1 MENIKINFG
10 TVIKNSL
17 KVLIIVP
24 LTLPLKIYTN
34 TLKALSNIENKDSV
48 ESTLS
53 SDFPLYVWLISLFNA
68 VIALIYPIGLIFA
81 LYSAYE
87 MSGNR
92 YTDGSEVFMIFSA
105 TIVTTYFTPL
115 YMGLI
120 KELLSVAL
128 KNLFYLKTISKK

>member
-1 MENIKINFG
+1 MENSEINFG
-10 TVIKNSL
+10 TVIQNTL

-34 TLKALSNIENKDSV
+34 TLKALSNIDNNDSL

-53 SDFPLYVWLISLFNA
+53 SDFPLYAWLISLFNA
-68 VIALIYPIGLIFA
+68 VIALIYPIGFIIA

-87 MSGNR
+87 LSD
-92 YTDGSEVFMIFSA
+92 YDGSKAFMSFFV
-105 TIVTTYFTPL
+105 TIAFTYFAPL
-115 YMGLI
+115 NAGLI
-120 KELLSVAL
+120 KELLSVTL

>member
-1 MENIKINFG
+1 MENSKINFG
-10 TVIKNSL
+10 TVILNSL

-34 TLKALSNIENKDSV
+34 TLKALSNIDNKDSV

-68 VIALIYPIGLIFA
+68 VIALIYPIGLIIA
-81 LYSAYE
+81 LYNTYE
-87 MSGNR
+87 YSENS
-92 YTDGSEVFMIFSA
+92 YVDGSELFMSFFAMIA
-105 TIVTTYFTPL
+105 GTYFTPL
-115 YMGLI
+115 YAGLI

-128 KNLFYLKTISKK
+128 KNLFYLKTISNK

>member
-1 MENIKINFG
+1 MENSKINIG
-10 TVIKNSL
+10 TVIQNTL
-17 KVLIIVP
+17 KVLIIIP

-34 TLKALSNIENKDSV
+34 TLKALSNIDNKDSV

-68 VIALIYPIGLIFA
+68 VIALIYPIGLILA

-92 YTDGSEVFMIFSA
+92 YSDGSDVFMSFFS
-105 TIVTTYFTPL
+105 IIGITYFAPL
-115 YMGLI
+115 NAGLI
-120 KELLSVAL
+120 KELLSVTL